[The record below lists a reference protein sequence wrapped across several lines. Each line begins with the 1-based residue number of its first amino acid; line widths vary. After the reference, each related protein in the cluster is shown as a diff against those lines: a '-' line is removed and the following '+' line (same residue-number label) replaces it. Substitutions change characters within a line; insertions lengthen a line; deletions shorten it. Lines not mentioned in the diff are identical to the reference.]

1 MIKPFQCNS
10 QVCIGQTDKIHH
22 SKYSAC
28 IASRGKTQ
36 AHVQYVVVIDLFVE
50 FCRYRAYCCGHSCLG
65 RIIYN
70 RVVGRTGMKIVRGVA
85 DVKRCTETNVIIVV
99 FRLTGTTR
107 LGTAPPRP
115 PPLRTTI
122 ISHLLREAAATS
134 SAADCSFTLEV
145 PAHFRTV
152 EVEAFVHATH
162 AAGDTRASLRQSTR
176 QPTS

>member
-1 MIKPFQCNS
+1 
-10 QVCIGQTDKIHH
+10 
-22 SKYSAC
+22 
-28 IASRGKTQ
+28 
-36 AHVQYVVVIDLFVE
+36 
-50 FCRYRAYCCGHSCLG
+50 
-65 RIIYN
+65 
-70 RVVGRTGMKIVRGVA
+70 MKIVRGVA

-122 ISHLLREAAATS
+122 ISHRLREAAATS

-162 AAGDTRASLRQSTR
+162 AAGDTRASMRQSTR
-176 QPTS
+176 QPTSWLIHPDSSSQLQSGTLRQSPHDTNSLDITAVQVTGFPQVPWNSRENGNVLVLSREWEKERVGNGRE